1 MLRTWSLLV
10 SLGAALVV
18 ACSTGACTVV
28 SGVDD
33 MAIRTTVPG
42 AAASLEGGS
51 APNPFAFD
59 PATSPDGGT
68 DARVPVDAG
77 DFVVSGSQTCGAA
90 GSWTSCDATASTA
103 TCDEQCAQRGRTCVE
118 DCCAY
123 DGSSTV
129 DYRGKVGLVYAVLTE
144 CSIPSMTSSATFGTC
159 QNVPSQVLIAASGGL
174 FETRCCCK

>member
-1 MLRTWSLLV
+1 MPRTWSLLV

-33 MAIRTTVPG
+33 MAIRATVP
-42 AAASLEGGS
+42 ASAGSPEGGS

-59 PATSPDGGT
+59 PAKSPDGGT

-77 DFVVSGSQTCGAA
+77 DFVVSGPKTCGAA

-103 TCDEQCAQRGRTCVE
+103 TCAEQCAQRGRTCVE

-123 DGSSTV
+123 DGSSTP
-129 DYRGKVGLVYAVLTE
+129 DYRARVGLVYAVLTE
-144 CSIPSMTSSATFGTC
+144 CGIPSMSSSDTFGTC
-159 QNVPSQVLIAASGGL
+159 STVPSQVLIAVSSGL
-174 FETRCCCK
+174 FETSCCCK